1 MAFQHILVPV
11 DGSETSYAAVAKAVE
26 LAKAFGS
33 KVTVAQVLTLD
44 PYIAS
49 EYISAGQTNDLIER
63 ARVSILKTLDEAKA
77 KFQEQGVAV
86 ESRLLEGQ
94 VIHREIARAATEMNA
109 DLIVIDRK
117 STRLNSSHV
126 RNRHSFPTR
135 RSSDLYIASEYISA
149 GQTNDL
155 IERARVSILKTL
167 DEAKA
172 KFQEQGVA
180 VESRLLE
187 GQVIHRE
194 IARAATEM
202 NADLI
207 VMGSH
212 GRTGLKKLFLGS
224 VAQSVLG
231 EGNVPVLIVR

>member
-109 DLIVIDRK
+109 DLIV
-117 STRLNSSHV
+117 
-126 RNRHSFPTR
+126 
-135 RSSDLYIASEYISA
+135 
-149 GQTNDL
+149 
-155 IERARVSILKTL
+155 
-167 DEAKA
+167 
-172 KFQEQGVA
+172 
-180 VESRLLE
+180 
-187 GQVIHRE
+187 
-194 IARAATEM
+194 
-202 NADLI
+202 
-207 VMGSH
+207 MGSH

-231 EGNVPVLIVR
+231 EGNVPILIVR

>member
-109 DLIVIDRK
+109 DLIV
-117 STRLNSSHV
+117 
-126 RNRHSFPTR
+126 
-135 RSSDLYIASEYISA
+135 
-149 GQTNDL
+149 
-155 IERARVSILKTL
+155 
-167 DEAKA
+167 
-172 KFQEQGVA
+172 
-180 VESRLLE
+180 
-187 GQVIHRE
+187 
-194 IARAATEM
+194 
-202 NADLI
+202 
-207 VMGSH
+207 MGSH
-212 GRTGLKKLFLGS
+212 GSTGLKKLFLGS